1 MRKAPPKRHTYTILL
16 LLIIIGVAG
25 GVLAVEYT
33 GTRRSS
39 SDVAQETPSSAQKGD
54 LHLRPS
60 SDAGGEAQQ
69 NSLQNSLSPQP
80 AAQQLQPASDE
91 QVYKNYDS
99 QSTDD
104 PSGH

>member
-1 MRKAPPKRHTYTILL
+1 MRKAPPKTHTYTIVLL
-16 LLIIIGVAG
+16 LVIIGVAG

-33 GTRRSS
+33 DSTRSS
-39 SDVAQETPSSAQKGD
+39 SDVAQETHSSAPKGN

-60 SDAGGEAQQ
+60 SDAGGETQP
-69 NSLQNSLSPQP
+69 NSLSPQP

>member
-1 MRKAPPKRHTYTILL
+1 MRKAPPKTHTYTIVL

-33 GTRRSS
+33 GTGRSS
-39 SDVAQETPSSAQKGD
+39 SDVAQETPPSAQKGN

-60 SDAGGEAQQ
+60 SDAGGETR
-69 NSLQNSLSPQP
+69 QNSLSPQP